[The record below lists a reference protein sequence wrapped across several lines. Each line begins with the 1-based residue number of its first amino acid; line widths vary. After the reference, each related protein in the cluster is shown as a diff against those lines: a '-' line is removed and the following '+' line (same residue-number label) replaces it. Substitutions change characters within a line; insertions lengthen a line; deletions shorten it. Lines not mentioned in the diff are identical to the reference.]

1 MQLNNTRANIYAIMT
16 VRGFVI
22 EGISNIGS
30 FRLDVG
36 SLNALIAPN
45 GYGKS
50 NVFRAI
56 GFGMDFL
63 SATEQEK
70 VQMMRSRFVP
80 INNNMYRKDFRF
92 EILGSTMM
100 DEQEMDYHYGY
111 AFSWWSEEKE
121 GRITSEWLKVK
132 RSTDQRFRQIINRP
146 STDECVILPS
156 PTGRCTKSFEVT
168 SSQLAL
174 SAIAVRSDMV
184 LNELEEA
191 LDVKW

>member
-1 MQLNNTRANIYAIMT
+1 MTRLNNTRANLYAIMT
-16 VRGFVI
+16 VRDFVI

-30 FRLDVG
+30 LRLDVG

-50 NVFRAI
+50 NVLRAI
-56 GFGMDFL
+56 GVGMDFL

-80 INNNMYRKDFRF
+80 VNNNMYRKDFRF

-100 DEQEMDYHYGY
+100 DEQE
-111 AFSWWSEEKE
+111 
-121 GRITSEWLKVK
+121 I
-132 RSTDQRFRQIINRP
+132 
-146 STDECVILPS
+146 
-156 PTGRCTKSFEVT
+156 

-184 LNELEEA
+184 LNELEEV

>member
-1 MQLNNTRANIYAIMT
+1 
-16 VRGFVI
+16 
-22 EGISNIGS
+22 
-30 FRLDVG
+30 
-36 SLNALIAPN
+36 
-45 GYGKS
+45 
-50 NVFRAI
+50 
-56 GFGMDFL
+56 MDFL

-80 INNNMYRKDFRF
+80 VNNNMYRKDFRF

-100 DEQEMDYHYGY
+100 DEQEMDCHYGY
-111 AFSWWSEEKE
+111 TFSWWSEENE
-121 GRITSEWLKVK
+121 GSITSEWLKVK

-184 LNELEEA
+184 LNELEEVS
-191 LDVKW
+191 DVKW